1 MFITG
6 GAEGCVCE
14 EATFDVAAADMGRG
28 LTGRREV
35 KVRSLSRVR
44 RCDPMFCSPPGSSVQ
59 GIFQARILEWV
70 AVSSPGGHPDP
81 GMEPGSPTLQADSR
95 WGRGVCLGGV
105 RNAEGTVIRAQPL
118 WALWASLGVWHLPTG
133 GGNHGGV
140 WIGEGCDPA
149 RCLSISLTRYRNIR

>member
-28 LTGRREV
+28 LTGRRKV
-35 KVRSLSRVR
+35 KVKSLSRVR
-44 RCDPMFCSPPGSSVQ
+44 RCDPMFCSPPGSSIQ

-81 GMEPGSPTLQADSR
+81 GMESGSPTLQADSR
-95 WGRGVCLGGV
+95 WGGGLLGWGAERRGNRDQSAATVGLVGQPRGLASAPRV
-105 RNAEGTVIRAQPL
+105 VGTMVG
-118 WALWASLGVWHLPTG
+118 SG
-133 GGNHGGV
+133 
-140 WIGEGCDPA
+140 
-149 RCLSISLTRYRNIR
+149 